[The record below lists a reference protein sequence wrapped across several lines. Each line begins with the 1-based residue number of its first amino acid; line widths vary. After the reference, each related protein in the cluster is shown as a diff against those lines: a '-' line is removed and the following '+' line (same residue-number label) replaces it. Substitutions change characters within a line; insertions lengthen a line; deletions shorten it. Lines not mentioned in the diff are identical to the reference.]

1 MLIIII
7 VVIIYDFFLFLFNS
21 SYLGVLRD
29 GNPLQDYKFLN
40 KGWIKVDDDHLY
52 VRSLRRLCKGCIN
65 EPTFDGEIHS
75 FGIVLF

>member
-7 VVIIYDFFLFLFNS
+7 VIIIYGIFIFIFNL

-40 KGWIKVDDDHLY
+40 KGWIKSIFFQ
-52 VRSLRRLCKGCIN
+52 SLQDC
-65 EPTFDGEIHS
+65 HS
-75 FGIVLF
+75 LTA